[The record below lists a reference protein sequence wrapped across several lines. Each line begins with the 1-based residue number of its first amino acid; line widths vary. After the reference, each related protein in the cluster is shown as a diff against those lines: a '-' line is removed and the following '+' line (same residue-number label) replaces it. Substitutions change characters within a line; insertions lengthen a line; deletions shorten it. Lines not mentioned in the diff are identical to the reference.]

1 MRYGASTFIWVSP
14 FSNKTLDLLYKAK
27 AFGFDILEIC
37 VEDPDAIDAASIRAH
52 ADKAGVALT
61 ICGAFG
67 PSRDLSSEDAAVRQ
81 NGLAYL
87 KRCVDFA
94 ALLDSPFVSGPMY
107 AAVGA
112 AQMLDAPERAAQWA
126 RAVASLKTA
135 AAYAAE
141 RSVKLAIEP
150 LNRFETDLVNTVDQG
165 LELVADVGAKNVG
178 LLLDTF
184 HMNIEEKD
192 IPSAIR
198 RADGH
203 IVEFHACS
211 NDRGTPGEDHLPWNA
226 IADALH
232 EVRYEGPVVIEAFTP
247 EIKEIARAVSIW
259 RPLALS
265 QDALARDGLQNLR
278 TAFERARP

>member
-14 FSNKTLDLLYKAK
+14 FSNKTLDLLDKAK

-37 VEDPDAIDAASIRAH
+37 VEDPDSLDPASIRAR

-94 ALLDSPFVSGPMY
+94 SSLGSPFVSGPMY
-107 AAVGA
+107 AAVGNTR
-112 AQMLDAPERAAQWA
+112 MLERAERAAQWA

-135 AAYAAE
+135 AAYAAK

-165 LELVADVGAKNVG
+165 LQLIADIGAENVG

-198 RADGH
+198 RANGH

-211 NDRGTPGEDHLPWNA
+211 SDRGTPGEDHLPWNA
-226 IADALH
+226 IADAL
-232 EVRYEGPVVIEAFTP
+232 RDAGYEGPVVIEAFTP

-259 RPLALS
+259 RPLAPS

-278 TAFERARP
+278 RAFERARA

>member
-1 MRYGASTFIWVSP
+1 MQYGASTFIWVSP
-14 FSNKTLDLLYKAK
+14 FSNKTLDLLYKVK

-37 VEDPDAIDAASIRAH
+37 VEDPDSLEVASIRAH
-52 ADKAGVALT
+52 ADEAGVALT

-67 PSRDLSSEDAAVRQ
+67 PSRDLSSEATAVRQ
-81 NGLAYL
+81 SGLAYL
-87 KRCVDFA
+87 RRCVDFA
-94 ALLDSPFVSGPMY
+94 ALLGSPFVSGPMY

-112 AQMLDAPERAAQWA
+112 TRMLDTHERAAQWA
-126 RAVASLKTA
+126 RAVTSLKTA

-165 LELVADVGAKNVG
+165 LDLVAEVGAENVG

-203 IVEFHACS
+203 IVELHACS
-211 NDRGTPGEDHLPWNA
+211 NDRGTPGEDHLPWSA
-226 IADALH
+226 IADALYD
-232 EVRYEGPVVIEAFTP
+232 VRYAGPVVIEAFTP

-259 RPLALS
+259 RPLAQS
-265 QDALARDGLQNLR
+265 QDALARDGLKNLR
-278 TAFERARP
+278 RAFERARP